1 MMTSRNILLLVLG
14 IGMIQEQIL
23 VASKLHLVETKHK
36 HYLVETAE
44 RKGAKI
50 VSTSSI
56 Y

>member
-14 IGMIQEQIL
+14 IGMIQEQTL

-36 HYLVETAE
+36 HYLVETGE
-44 RKGAKI
+44 GKGAKI
-50 VSTSSI
+50 VSSSSI